1 VYTGFGAGKKDI
13 LITERRMKK
22 YNSQKDVRQNNVPL
36 PLRRPEG
43 FVSASL
49 WLCFELD
56 LCFS

>member
-36 PLRRPEG
+36 PLRRT
-43 FVSASL
+43 
-49 WLCFELD
+49 
-56 LCFS
+56 